1 MKTREDEPTHLRCL
15 AIVPALTEQ
24 GSIGAVVGDL
34 CALAAPTVE
43 VVVIDDGS
51 TDATAERARAAG
63 ARVVRM
69 PFNTGIGGAVQAGYQ
84 LAEREGF
91 DVAIQVDGDG
101 QHPADQVHLLI
112 AHLATTG
119 ANYVI
124 GSRFAG
130 HGDYRGTRA
139 RRRAISILA
148 RLISG
153 LVGFRLTD
161 PTSGFRAADRRTIEC
176 FARAYPADYPEAEAI
191 VVAHRL
197 GLTVRELPVLMRPR
211 TSGRSSIT
219 PVRSLYYMLKVT
231 LAVLVQCMGRNP
243 ARTTSP

>member
-1 MKTREDEPTHLRCL
+1 MNEPRQPRCL
-15 AIVPALTEQ
+15 AIVPAWNE
-24 GSIGAVVGDL
+24 GASIGAVVGDL
-34 CALAAPTVE
+34 RALASPAIE

-51 TDATAERARAAG
+51 TDDTALHAKAAG
-63 ARVVRM
+63 ARVIRM

-84 LAEREGF
+84 LAERERF

-101 QHPADQVHLLI
+101 QHPADQVQLLV
-112 AHLATTG
+112 AHLIDTG

-130 HGDYRGTRA
+130 HGDYRPTRA
-139 RRRAISILA
+139 RRRAISTLA
-148 RLISG
+148 RLISR

-197 GLTVRELPVLMRPR
+197 GLVVREMPILMRPR
-211 TSGRSSIT
+211 MSGRSSIT
-219 PVRSLYYMLKVT
+219 PVRSLYYMFKVT

-243 ARTTSP
+243 AKAGGR